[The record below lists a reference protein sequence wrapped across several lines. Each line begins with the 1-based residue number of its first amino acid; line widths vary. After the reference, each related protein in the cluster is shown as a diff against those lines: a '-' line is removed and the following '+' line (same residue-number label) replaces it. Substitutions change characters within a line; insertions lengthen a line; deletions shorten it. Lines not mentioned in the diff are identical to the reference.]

1 MHIAQLI
8 NIYVVVGLPCRH
20 SQSLLQFHSKH
31 SNRMQNNEKKIK
43 KNKKV
48 NIKRKNKICP
58 FLSIIIQVS
67 KSEVEMNNDSIERNS
82 LIEKALDL
90 AEKHDLP
97 ESFKKVLV
105 DCLKDYVERN
115 KNKQ

>member
-1 MHIAQLI
+1 MGRIKMHIAQLL
-8 NIYVVVGLPCRH
+8 NVYVVTELPCRH
-20 SQSLLQFHSKH
+20 LQSFLQFHSKQ
-31 SNRMQNNEKKIK
+31 SNIKQKNEKRIK

-58 FLSIIIQVS
+58 FLSINIQVS

-82 LIEKALDL
+82 LTEKALAL

-97 ESFKKVLV
+97 ESFKEVLL
-105 DCLKDYVERN
+105 DCLQKHME
-115 KNKQ
+115 